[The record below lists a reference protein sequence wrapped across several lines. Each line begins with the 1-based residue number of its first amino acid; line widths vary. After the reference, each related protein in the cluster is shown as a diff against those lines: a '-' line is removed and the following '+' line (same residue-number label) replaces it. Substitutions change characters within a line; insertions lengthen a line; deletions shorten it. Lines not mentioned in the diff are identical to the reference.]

1 MASAQR
7 VPMLDLRIA
16 MSEARLGLRFGGAD
30 KAAGRLR
37 SALSIIAEPD
47 FSADLVDAEKLFR
60 GSRRKIVTDGSTYSF
75 AT

>member
-16 MSEARLGLRFGGAD
+16 MSEARPGLRFGGAD

-47 FSADLVDAEKLFR
+47 SSADLVDAEKLFAEAEE
-60 GSRRKIVTDGSTYSF
+60 KL
-75 AT
+75 